1 MNYAAIYAAMYTLVA
16 EDSATRALLGANG
29 FMADRG
35 QLANLNGRV
44 LPWLVWTYGP
54 VSGASDTMGNVY
66 ANWWAYGAL
75 DNARPLYR
83 IAAAIEAVYSSE
95 RGLAI
100 DGGRL
105 FVGPLGQPSPDAAI
119 GSVQSLQIPVY
130 FRALR

>member
-1 MNYAAIYAAMYTLVA
+1 MDFSTIHAAMYTLVA

-54 VSGASDTMGNVY
+54 ISGATGAMGNVF
-66 ANWWAYGAL
+66 ANWWAYCGL

-83 IAAAIEAVYSSE
+83 IAAAIEAVYTSE

-100 DGGRL
+100 SGGQL
-105 FVGPLGQPSPDAAI
+105 FIGPLGQPTPDTAI